1 MVRKWIPTAALAAG
15 LMCVSAVSSAEEGEA
30 KVKVQI
36 AEPAA
41 EVTLP
46 QPVRA
51 AIQQLGEGK
60 VVIVSDAIEGE
71 FKPAEGQAELL
82 AKVTESKYWIGVVC
96 DAIDDVLKA
105 QLGVDAGLVVQDVV
119 ADGPA
124 SKAGVKKYDVLVD
137 LEGQKLSS
145 VEALVDAVEARGEK
159 EAKVYFYRQGKEGTI
174 TITPAARP
182 KPEGAKAADIEA
194 INKQL
199 HLKLRAVDDENKA
212 FEMMIV
218 RPGMA
223 VPAHALKLPDDVTIK
238 FTKKGDKPGEIE
250 VKRGEKVWKATE
262 DKLDELPDDLRPH
275 VEAMRGAGGREIH
288 GGMFSLPVQAAPAA
302 RETARMA
309 IRAIPP
315 GVTPHVVM
323 SRPVPPTPGSA
334 SMPPMGGM
342 KPQPV
347 APPVAVYAA
356 RTHGGSELA
365 EVNAKLDALL
375 KAVKGK
381 NEVEKLQDE
390 VERLRRDVD
399 SLQRQLDR
407 RDR

>member
-1 MVRKWIPTAALAAG
+1 MCATGAAL
-15 LMCVSAVSSAEEGEA
+15 AEEGEA
-30 KVKVQI
+30 P
-36 AEPAA
+36 AEIQVAKPKQGQ
-41 EVTLP
+41 VLLP

-51 AIQQLGEGK
+51 AIQELSEGRVLIVGEAE
-60 VVIVSDAIEGE
+60 VAVEA
-71 FKPAEGQAELL
+71 KPAAEAELI

-105 QLGVDAGLVVQDVV
+105 QLGIESGLVVQDVIEES
-119 ADGPA
+119 PA
-124 SKAGVKKYDVLVD
+124 SKAGVKKYDVLID
-137 LEGQKLSS
+137 LEGRQLSS

-159 EAKVYFYRQGKEGTI
+159 EAKVYYYRKGKEGTV

-182 KPEGAKAADIEA
+182 KAEAAKTADVEA

-223 VPAHALKLPDDVTIK
+223 VPPHVIKLPDDVTIK
-238 FTKKGDKPGEIE
+238 FTKKGDKPGEFE

-262 DKLDELPDDLRPH
+262 DKLDDLPDDLRPH
-275 VEAMRGAGGREIH
+275 VEALRGGASEIH
-288 GGMFSLPVQAAPAA
+288 GGVFSLPVQAAPAA

-309 IRAIPP
+309 IRALPP

-323 SRPVPPTPGSA
+323 SRPVPPTPAAPGMA
-334 SMPPMGGM
+334 AMGGM
-342 KPQPV
+342 KGQPV

-381 NEVEKLQDE
+381 SEVEALQDE

-399 SLQRQLDR
+399 ALQRQLDR